1 MRRLVYLALLSIIP
15 LAARAQTK
23 PPFSISAETTAI
35 TAPLTPD
42 GFPDYIAAL
51 NQKYS
56 KDVTPDNN
64 AFAALLQ
71 IRGTENNTIAP
82 SVHDQFLKMLD
93 IKPTPANTNTWQS
106 YDEYLTTL
114 LPADQRR
121 AATNE
126 FASLRNRPWKA
137 QESANAATYLKN
149 EDNFLNAIVE
159 ASNRTRYWFP
169 YVSPNG
175 SMMEYKLPTI
185 GPLRDMAYALAT
197 RATLRAGSADF
208 DGFLS
213 DVAAIKHL
221 ALLQS
226 HRPTNVEQIVAVNTY
241 NVADTAL
248 GAVVA
253 SGQLTPAQCVKIRNM
268 LAKDVPLPPLS
279 LELERW
285 NSLDTAQRIYA
296 GTFDLLKYADGLG
309 LPKGT
314 SDAFKTIDRDQV
326 DWDAVLKAINGE
338 FDSLEAAEKVTPLPP
353 FLARFGTFQQRW
365 DGWRRDSLNT
375 DNTLKQR
382 PGESRAAYSQ
392 RVYHYMSCLFIPDL
406 WRPEVLRRRALM
418 YDDMLQVLL
427 AAAEIK
433 AATGQWPK
441 DAAAI
446 TTNSSLKT
454 IPTDIHAN
462 PPAPLRYHVL
472 PTGIQVY
479 SVGDNN
485 KDDNGIQD
493 RPNGKDDLA
502 LGVPNPAATTN
513 PAP

>member
-213 DVAAIKHL
+213 DVAAIEDIV
-221 ALLQS
+221 ALLRASSASKRARRAGRLRLSPGPHAGLVLRGRRRGAHQG
-226 HRPTNVEQIVAVNTY
+226 HRPTERQPAHS
-241 NVADTAL
+241 AERCRHRLQCQAPGQHRRL
-248 GAVVA
+248 G
-253 SGQLTPAQCVKIRNM
+253 GQRAQ
-268 LAKDVPLPPLS
+268 
-279 LELERW
+279 
-285 NSLDTAQRIYA
+285 
-296 GTFDLLKYADGLG
+296 
-309 LPKGT
+309 
-314 SDAFKTIDRDQV
+314 
-326 DWDAVLKAINGE
+326 
-338 FDSLEAAEKVTPLPP
+338 
-353 FLARFGTFQQRW
+353 
-365 DGWRRDSLNT
+365 
-375 DNTLKQR
+375 
-382 PGESRAAYSQ
+382 
-392 RVYHYMSCLFIPDL
+392 
-406 WRPEVLRRRALM
+406 
-418 YDDMLQVLL
+418 
-427 AAAEIK
+427 
-433 AATGQWPK
+433 
-441 DAAAI
+441 
-446 TTNSSLKT
+446 
-454 IPTDIHAN
+454 PT
-462 PPAPLRYHVL
+462 
-472 PTGIQVY
+472 
-479 SVGDNN
+479 
-485 KDDNGIQD
+485 
-493 RPNGKDDLA
+493 
-502 LGVPNPAATTN
+502 
-513 PAP
+513 